1 LSKKKKELQEKIS
14 EADHFKR
21 IALLGLIV
29 GIVLIVLGLFMFE
42 PLFILGLAIFMICTG
57 ITSFL
62 ATLKWQYARVLKMEA
77 NEKEK
82 PPPINVCPRCG
93 IKVEKSLKYCSKC
106 GKKIQAKKH

>member
-14 EADHFKR
+14 EADRFKR
-21 IALLGLIV
+21 IALLGLII
-29 GIVLIVLGLFMFE
+29 GIVLIVLGLLMFE
-42 PLFILGLAIFMICTG
+42 PLFILGFTIFMICTS

-62 ATLKWQYARVLKMEA
+62 ATLKWQYARALKMETKK
-77 NEKEK
+77 KEK

-93 IKVEKSLKYCSKC
+93 TKVEKSLKYCSKC